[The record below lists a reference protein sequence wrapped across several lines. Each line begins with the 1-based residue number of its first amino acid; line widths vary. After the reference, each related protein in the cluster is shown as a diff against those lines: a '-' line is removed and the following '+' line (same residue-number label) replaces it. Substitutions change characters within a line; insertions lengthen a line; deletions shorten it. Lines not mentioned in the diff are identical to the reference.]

1 MQKENGNSIY
11 NLDKL
16 GLYLEDSRYYYK
28 QGNLKKLN
36 EQLKMAT
43 KIISNIKDINI
54 ILNAE
59 MTSLDIFDINIIGN
73 NIERVN
79 NKLLACETAM
89 KENNF
94 FL

>member
-1 MQKENGNSIY
+1 
-11 NLDKL
+11 
-16 GLYLEDSRYYYK
+16 
-28 QGNLKKLN
+28 
-36 EQLKMAT
+36 
-43 KIISNIKDINI
+43 
-54 ILNAE
+54 

>member
-36 EQLKMAT
+36 EQL
-43 KIISNIKDINI
+43 
-54 ILNAE
+54 
-59 MTSLDIFDINIIGN
+59 
-73 NIERVN
+73 
-79 NKLLACETAM
+79 
-89 KENNF
+89 
-94 FL
+94 